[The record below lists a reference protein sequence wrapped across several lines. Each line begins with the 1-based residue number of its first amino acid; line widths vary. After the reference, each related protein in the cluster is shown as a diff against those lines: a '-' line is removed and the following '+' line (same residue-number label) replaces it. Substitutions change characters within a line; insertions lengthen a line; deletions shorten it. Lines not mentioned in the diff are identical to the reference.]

1 MVNFAC
7 SSHLIQ
13 ILKEKYENHP
23 ELLRAKVELKMRE
36 DELEQYRNFFELGE
50 REVLLEE
57 IQDLRYQLQYYIDSS
72 TKPVQKH
79 DEVLQLKYSCEP
91 ESSLVLTTIPESEE
105 SSKEKLEQEK
115 LRWTEAESK
124 WITLADELKSELEKS
139 RLLAE
144 KLKLELET
152 EKKCAEDLK
161 EAMRLAME
169 GHARML
175 EQYADL
181 EEKHMQ
187 LLARHRKIQDG
198 IEDVKK
204 AAAKAG
210 VRGAESKF
218 INSLAAEISALKVQ
232 REREREHLRNENRA
246 LKTQL
251 QDTAE
256 AVQAAGELLARLKDA
271 EVAVATAQVS

>member
-1 MVNFAC
+1 MLFLSC
-7 SSHLIQ
+7 Q

-23 ELLRAKVELKMRE
+23 ELLSVKIELKRRE

-57 IQDLRYQLQYYIDSS
+57 IQDLRYQLQCYIDSS
-72 TKPVQKH
+72 SKPVQKH
-79 DEVLQLKYSCEP
+79 DELLLLKYSCEP
-91 ESSLVLTTIPESEE
+91 ESSPALTTIPGSEE
-105 SSKEKLEQEK
+105 SLEEKLEQER

-124 WITLADELKSELEKS
+124 WISLAEELKSEVERS
-139 RLLAE
+139 RSLAE
-144 KLKLELET
+144 KLKQELDM
-152 EKKCAEDLK
+152 EKKCAEDLN

-181 EEKHMQ
+181 EEKHMHM
-187 LLARHRKIQDG
+187 LARHRKMQDG

-232 REREREHLRNENRA
+232 REWEREQLRNENRA
-246 LKTQL
+246 LQTQL
-251 QDTAE
+251 RDTAE

-271 EVAVATAQVS
+271 EEAVATAQVS